1 MFIVN
6 LSKGTA
12 VEQYATK
19 SGEIMNRNYV
29 IFLDEKGS
37 YILTREKKIYLTE
50 ENSLFIQE
58 GKYENS
64 KY

>member
-50 ENSLFIQE
+50 ENSLFI
-58 GKYENS
+58 
-64 KY
+64 

>member
-12 VEQYATK
+12 IKQYVNCKNALRIK
-19 SGEIMNRNYV
+19 NYA
-29 IFLDEKGS
+29 IFLDNDGA

-50 ENSLFIQE
+50 ENSLFI
-58 GKYENS
+58 
-64 KY
+64 